1 MPDVRLIDANALQ
14 RAFDD
19 AHKDKPDFFCCNF
32 LNNAGNPST
41 EWDCVDEILENATT
55 IDAQPVKHGRF
66 VFEKGDYRNT
76 VDGYRCTSCGETY
89 HTKVPYFSEYK
100 FCPNCGAKMDGDADE
115 TT

>member
-1 MPDVRLIDANALQ
+1 MPDVRLIDANALVKTIESVHCKDCDSYNGAMC
-14 RAFDD
+14 RACEWMD
-19 AHKDKPDFFCCNF
+19 AMDYIEDAP
-32 LNNAGNPST
+32 
-41 EWDCVDEILENATT
+41 T

-100 FCPNCGAKMDGDADE
+100 FCPNCGAKMGGDADADS
-115 TT
+115 

>member
-1 MPDVRLIDANALQ
+1 MMDLIDRSEVQYKMIEILPEADSLEWYEQA
-14 RAFDD
+14 RPDEV
-19 AHKDKPDFFCCNF
+19 KD
-32 LNNAGNPST
+32 L
-41 EWDCVDEILENATT
+41 VDELYSIVLNVIR

-66 VFEKGDYRNT
+66 VFEKGDYINT

-115 TT
+115 R

>member
-1 MPDVRLIDANALQ
+1 MTDVRLIDANALVKEIESVHCKGCNNYNGAMC
-14 RAFDD
+14 RACEWMD
-19 AHKDKPDFFCCNF
+19 AMDYIEDAP
-32 LNNAGNPST
+32 
-41 EWDCVDEILENATT
+41 T

-100 FCPNCGAKMDGDADE
+100 FCPNCGAKMEGDADE
-115 TT
+115 R